1 MTGGI
6 DKPVKLGW
14 ILGAMAVGL
23 VLGLLVDDNGR
34 LLGLPLVPVGSFLGA
49 AFLALLKMVV
59 VPLVMASVVSGV
71 AGLGNARDLGRLG
84 LLSLLY
90 YVLTTLIAV
99 VIALALVNLVSPGIV
114 DGQPAQAALALH
126 GDAASVSARV
136 QEQAGHSL
144 GDILIDIIPVNVV
157 AAAAD
162 GKLMGL
168 LLFSLLFGWFI
179 TQLEGQPRE
188 VMTHFWQ
195 ALFGVMLRMTGFVM
209 KLAPLG
215 VLGLTLK
222 VTAETGFDAAR
233 PLLLFALCVVVGL
246 AVYAG
251 LALPLLLALVAR
263 VRRPWRLYAAVAP
276 ALATAFSTASSA
288 ASLPVTLECLQ
299 QRAGVSP
306 RIAGVTLPLGVSIN
320 HAGSALYECAAALFI
335 AQAYGLHLS
344 IATQATVVFLALV
357 TSMGIASIPA
367 ASLVGIAV
375 ILAAVGLPAEA
386 IGVLLVLDRVLDM
399 ARTAV
404 NVAAD
409 AVCTV
414 IIARLQGETG
424 VLATPPRPAEPSPP

>member
-1 MTGGI
+1 MAGNI
-6 DKPVKLGW
+6 EKPVKLGW
-14 ILGAMAVGL
+14 ILGAM
-23 VLGLLVDDNGR
+23 VLGVVLGILTDDAGR
-34 LLGLPLVPVGSFLGA
+34 LLGLPLVAIGGFLGT
-49 AFLALLKMVV
+49 AFLSLLKMVV

-84 LLSLLY
+84 GLSLLY
-90 YVLTTLIAV
+90 YVVTTLIAV
-99 VIALALVNLVSPGIV
+99 VIALVVVNTIAPGVV

-126 GDAASVSARV
+126 GDAAAVGAKV
-136 QEQAGHSL
+136 QAQAGHSL
-144 GDILIDIIPVNVV
+144 ADILLDMIPVNVV
-157 AAAAD
+157 AAAAE

-179 TQLEGQPRE
+179 TRLESPQRD

-233 PLLLFALCVVVGL
+233 PLLLFGLCVVIGL
-246 AVYAG
+246 AIYAG
-251 LALPLLLALVAR
+251 LALPLLLAVVAR
-263 VRRPWRLYAAVAP
+263 VKRPWRIYSAVAP

-344 IATQATVVFLALV
+344 ITTQATVVLLALV

-375 ILAAVGLPAEA
+375 ILAAVGLPTEA

-414 IIARLQGETG
+414 IIARLSGETN
-424 VLATPPRPAEPSPP
+424 VLATPPRPASSSPP